1 MEAYA
6 PLLEKTRIPQPS
18 LQRLAVI
25 SIFEKIRSAPS
36 SSAGIDVL
44 NLCLNSASPAVVD
57 QSTRELCRLVKDSK
71 FDLSTALLELHSA
84 LEGSSSPQSRCVFV
98 KAIGFLTRFG
108 FQEKPSSFRF
118 HSSEIHPFVKI
129 LSCGTVVQ
137 CELVKQVVLFM
148 LKSKHLGME
157 AVCEFLGP
165 FLNYSVV
172 KLPVMGHSSEFTRNL
187 ISTILALC
195 CSLPQEAIPIVNLLT
210 ERLKYFSCKKPE
222 EVVNISYV
230 VECLVDA
237 YLVVL
242 RQLVGMRFLVREAQL
257 CGLALV
263 EAILLLH
270 TDFRKCSGGVEKI
283 IDASRH
289 LLAVQKEL
297 NLNYMVEF
305 SSVMLSLLPI
315 LMQSELEHEQY
326 PVLKL
331 VLFLLRWKSE
341 REYDMNAV
349 TSELTEELLF
359 IFPVLALV
367 SSPSRCI
374 KQIASDLLSILGKMA
389 TALLIAPKKKQ
400 AGEWKQQSTTTPGH
414 LLFKF
419 LRNMWFEDKSS
430 SLGLVYVTIFSSRKV
445 LTNEEHNRL
454 KTWSS
459 SVREYCLGIIEKHK
473 QSATIAHSGKSV
485 LTEIPSL
492 LCATASVL
500 LLHHRGN
507 FVIDLLDIGSSLEPK
522 LGVPL
527 LLAVLFYSHIFSSKD
542 KDNDAH
548 DMLLKLLGLLPSLA
562 SHSAMT
568 PLVVQV
574 LLPML
579 NKDVNPVIKATAI
592 RMICKTWVIND
603 RVFGTLHG
611 ALHQSGLTQFA
622 SERSICISMAV
633 SILDVCKQNPDR
645 GVDLILSVEAC
656 IENNDHLVRSLGF
669 QSLACL
675 CEADVIDF
683 YTAWEVIEVHAQ
695 NYLGNALVAHG
706 LSLLLKWGAMDAD
719 AYPEAATYVLN
730 ILWNIV
736 AYGEVSQ
743 SSLWT
748 SAQEAA
754 FAALL
759 RYEVI
764 HIQRSIPDFSSRNME
779 LLISQ
784 ANPELLTAVEEFEVK
799 IINYEH
805 LTRQRFVKQ
814 RKVSGNKIV
823 KLLDVVPDV
832 IFTSG
837 SNHRAKELPGAALL
851 VIPTPKDRT
860 HQKDVH
866 AVYEDATMEIAASLQ
881 LSRNILLALFSLQSW
896 KPFMLRW
903 IRSGIKVLEAK
914 AHTVPD
920 KTLKAA
926 DYIMKV
932 ITRLAELASPQS
944 AENMALAM
952 GAFCLVLPPSSHT
965 IKSIASKFL
974 LNWLS
979 QYEHEHR
986 QWSAAISLGLISS
999 CLHVTD
1005 HKQKFENINA
1015 LIEVAS
1021 VSKSTLVKGACG
1033 TGLGFSC
1040 QDLLT
1045 RVNAGPNTLHEKNTF
1060 NKQETELLRK
1070 ILRSLI
1076 QMICQFTGSSA
1087 HILEKLASYFP
1098 LGTDDSTPPRTVEF
1112 LREDAVSLDLEDLW
1126 GIAGPIIGLG
1136 NSFGALYR
1144 AGAHDAVRY
1153 LKNLI
1158 FSWIPSANFLSSK
1171 SAVSETGWQMPSL
1184 GACLALPSIVLF
1196 CQRVELINR
1205 IELVHLVNGFM
1216 ELLSELISVELSDT
1230 FHQYLL
1236 MASCVGAGSLL
1247 SIILNAGVHSLEVES
1262 VKGLLEIFRRT
1273 YSSPHPP
1280 FIHLGGM
1287 LGVVNA
1293 LGADAG
1299 ILIPHY
1305 RLPSLH
1311 TTFSQK
1317 ESSYVL
1323 GPLLSNL
1330 VLEQELIT
1338 LIQEIFLVAQN
1349 SDDPRLKH
1357 YASWAVTFLRH
1368 SLFTE
1373 ETSYEEIAVSNQSG
1387 VHESIPQGLAED
1399 SLVMKLSLWLI
1410 NVNYPE
1416 LGTRIN
1422 ICTVSCALRCL
1433 SHAPRLPSLDWG
1445 AVIRRC
1451 MTYSDQVDEVTTRN
1465 LALRRTLR
1473 EECFLFSFSHGNQSD
1488 SLLGFLDELSDLPR
1502 LKTLDS
1508 HLQSLVF
1515 LHLGALLK
1523 IFSSSRLVKLFD
1535 DLAAFIL
1542 WFVSSDQ
1549 YNQALKVSLRVL
1561 CWKGLCLCLNESAL
1575 EVQDYA
1581 YTLEHCMEVLF
1592 EMLPW
1597 SHLTDSGLYHGNSS
1611 AEWTEAI
1618 RCLGKARQSW
1628 LSNLLMVLE
1637 ANFKEE
1643 NRDLRTLKKIQVKAA
1658 LVRIGSVPL
1667 LELAKLKAVILDTN
1681 SEVIWNI
1688 LVEVAVTLHNTQE
1701 NVRRQWLV
1709 DTAEI
1714 LCVTSHPSTA
1724 LRFLGLLCG
1733 SCCKYMPILIGDEA
1747 SVLSDLPVT
1756 LFALLSGTGWEMAAE
1771 SIASYIWT
1779 STERIHDWV
1788 THRERAD
1795 YLQIDRSEND
1805 SADVLLRVLHRT
1817 SILLKDYLP
1826 VDKQLRLA
1834 NMDFTLT

>member
-1 MEAYA
+1 MESYA

-25 SIFEKIRSAPS
+25 SIFEKIRSAPLS
-36 SSAGIDVL
+36 DAGVDAI
-44 NLCLNSASPAVVD
+44 NHCLHSASPAVVE

-71 FDLSTALLELHSA
+71 FDISNALLEIHSA
-84 LEGSSSPQSRCVFV
+84 LEASSSPQFRCVFI
-98 KAIGFLTRFG
+98 KAIGFLARFG
-108 FQEKPSSFRF
+108 FQEKPSSFKF

-129 LSCGTVVQ
+129 LSCGNEVQ
-137 CELVKQVVLFM
+137 CELVKQVVLFI
-148 LKSKHLGME
+148 LKCKHLGME

-165 FLNYSVV
+165 FLNYLVV
-172 KLPVMGHSSEFTRNL
+172 KVPVMGHSSAFVRSL
-187 ISTILALC
+187 FSTILAFC
-195 CSLPQEAIPIVNLLT
+195 CSFPQEAIPIVNLLS
-210 ERLKYFSCKKPE
+210 ERLKYFSCKNAE
-222 EVVNISYV
+222 EVANISYV

-242 RQLVGMRFLVREAQL
+242 RQLVGMRSLVREAQL

-270 TDFRKCSGGVEKI
+270 TDFRNCSGGVEKNL
-283 IDASRH
+283 DASRR
-289 LLAVQKEL
+289 LLGVQKEL
-297 NLNYMVEF
+297 NLNYMAEF
-305 SSVMLSLLPI
+305 SSVMLSLFPI
-315 LMQSELEHEQY
+315 LVQSELEHEQY
-326 PVLKL
+326 PVLQL
-331 VLFLLRWKSE
+331 VLFLLRWKNE

-349 TSELTEELLF
+349 TSELTEEILF
-359 IFPVLALV
+359 IFPVLAFV
-367 SSPSRCI
+367 SSPSRCV
-374 KQIASDLLSILGKMA
+374 KQIASDILSILGKTA
-389 TALLIAPKKKQ
+389 TALLIAPKKKP
-400 AGEWKQQSTTTPGH
+400 AGQWKQQSITTPGH
-414 LLFKF
+414 LMFRF
-419 LRNMWFEDKSS
+419 LRNLWFEDKSL
-430 SLGLVYVTIFSSRKV
+430 SLGLVYINLFSNRKAY
-445 LTNEEHNRL
+445 TNEEQNRL

-459 SVREYCLGIIEKHK
+459 SVREYCVGIIEKRK
-473 QSATIAHSGKSV
+473 QSATIAHSGGSF
-485 LTEIPSL
+485 LTEMPL
-492 LCATASVL
+492 VLCAIASVF
-500 LLHHRGN
+500 LLHQRGDS
-507 FVIDLLDIGSSLEPK
+507 VIDLLAIGSSLEPK

-527 LLAVLFYSHIFSSKD
+527 LLAILFYSHIFSSKD

-568 PLVVQV
+568 PLVVQI

-579 NKDVNPVIKATAI
+579 NKDVNPVIKATAV
-592 RMICKTWVIND
+592 RMICKTWAIND
-603 RVFGTLHG
+603 RVFGTLHES
-611 ALHQSGLTQFA
+611 LHQNGLRQFA
-622 SERSICISMAV
+622 SERSICISIAV

-656 IENNDHLVRSLGF
+656 IENRDHLVRSLGF

-683 YTAWEVIEVHAQ
+683 YTAWDVIEVHAR

-706 LSLLLKWGAMDAD
+706 LSLLLKWGSMDAD
-719 AYPEAATYVLN
+719 AYPGAATSVVN
-730 ILWNIV
+730 ILWSIV
-736 AYGEVSQ
+736 TYREVSQ

-748 SAQEAA
+748 FAQEAA

-759 RYEVI
+759 QYEGV
-764 HIQRSIPDFSSRNME
+764 HIQNSIPDFSSRNME

-784 ANPELLTAVEEFEVK
+784 ANPELLKAVEEFEVK
-799 IINYEH
+799 IINHEH
-805 LTRQRFVKQ
+805 ITRQRFVKQ
-814 RKVSGNKIV
+814 RRVSGNKIV

-903 IRSGIKVLEAK
+903 IRSGIMVLEAK

-920 KTLKAA
+920 KTLKAG
-926 DYIMKV
+926 DYILKV
-932 ITRLAELASPQS
+932 ITRLAESANPQS
-944 AENMALAM
+944 AENMALAL
-952 GAFCLVLPPSSHT
+952 GAFCLVLPPSAHT
-965 IKSIASKFL
+965 IKSVASKFL

-986 QWSAAISLGLISS
+986 QWSAAISLGLISC

-1045 RVNAGPNTLHEKNTF
+1045 RVNSESNTQHENNTF
-1060 NKQETELLRK
+1060 NKQETDLLRK
-1070 ILRSLI
+1070 ILRSLV

-1098 LGTDDSTPPRTVEF
+1098 LGTDDSTRPDTVEF
-1112 LREDAVSLDLEDLW
+1112 LREDSDSLDLEDIW

-1144 AGAHDAVRY
+1144 AGAHDAICY
-1153 LKNLI
+1153 LKDLI
-1158 FSWIPSANFLSSK
+1158 FSWIIPSANFPFSK
-1171 SAVSETGWQMPSL
+1171 SDVSETGWQMLSV
-1184 GACLALPSIVLF
+1184 GACLAIPSIVLF
-1196 CQRVELINR
+1196 CQRVELIDR
-1205 IELVHLVNGFM
+1205 IELVHIVNGFM
-1216 ELLSELISVELSDT
+1216 ELISELLSVELSDT

-1247 SIILNAGVHSLEVES
+1247 SIILNAGVHSLEVEP
-1262 VKGLLEIFRRT
+1262 VKGLLALFRRT

-1280 FIHLGGM
+1280 IIHLGGM

-1293 LGADAG
+1293 LGAGAG

-1317 ESSYVL
+1317 ESSYAL

-1330 VLEQELIT
+1330 VLEQELLT

-1349 SDDPRLKH
+1349 SDDPRLQH
-1357 YASWAVTFLRH
+1357 YASWTVTFLRH
-1368 SLFTE
+1368 YVFTE
-1373 ETSYEEIAVSNQSG
+1373 ETSYEEIAVHNQSG
-1387 VHESIPQGLAED
+1387 VHKSIPQGLAED

-1416 LGTRIN
+1416 LGTRTN
-1422 ICTVSCALRCL
+1422 ISTVACALRCL

-1451 MTYSDQVDEVTTRN
+1451 MKYSDQVAEVPSRN
-1465 LALRRTLR
+1465 LASRRTLR
-1473 EECFLFSFSHGNQSD
+1473 EECFLFSLSHANQFD

-1502 LKTLDS
+1502 LKTLES
-1508 HLQSLVF
+1508 NLQSLVF

-1523 IFSSSRLVKLFD
+1523 IFSFSRLEKLFD

-1549 YNQALKVSLRVL
+1549 YNQAQKVSLRVL
-1561 CWKGLCLCLNESAL
+1561 CWKGLYLCLNKSAL
-1575 EVQDYA
+1575 EAHDYA

-1592 EMLPW
+1592 EMLPS
-1597 SHLTDSGLYHGNSS
+1597 SHLTDTGLYHSNSS
-1611 AEWTEAI
+1611 AEWAEAI

-1628 LSNLLMVLE
+1628 LSNLLMVLDS
-1637 ANFKEE
+1637 NFKEK
-1643 NRDLRTLKKIQVKAA
+1643 NRDLKTLKKIQAKAA
-1658 LVRIGSVPL
+1658 LVRNGSVPL
-1667 LELAKLKAVILDTN
+1667 LELAKWKAIILDTD

-1688 LVEVAVTLHNTQE
+1688 LVEIAVTLQDTEE

-1733 SCCKYMPILIGDEA
+1733 SCCKYMPILVADKV
-1747 SVLSDLPVT
+1747 SVLSDLPIT
-1756 LFALLSGTGWEMAAE
+1756 LSALLSGTGWEMAAE
-1771 SIASYIWT
+1771 SVASYIWT

-1788 THRERAD
+1788 THRESAD

-1805 SADVLLRVLHRT
+1805 TADVLLRLLHRT
-1817 SILLKDYLP
+1817 SILLKEYLP

-1834 NMDFTLT
+1834 NMHFT